1 MQAHSYA
8 VEMYRTPTGK
18 VPFREWLDS
27 IRDPDSVDRI
37 DARLARVREGN
48 LGDYR
53 DLQGG
58 IAELQLFFGPGFR
71 IYFSRE
77 QRRLILLLAAGS
89 KTTQKRDVRLARAYY
104 EEYKT
109 RRAGGPDR
117 GLP

>member
-1 MQAHSYA
+1 MSARSYT
-8 VEMYRTPTGK
+8 VEMYRTPAGM

-27 IRDPDSVDRI
+27 IRDPATVDRI

-58 IAELQLFFGPGFR
+58 IAEFRLFLGPGYR

-77 QRRLILLLAAGS
+77 KHRVILLLAAGS
-89 KTTQKRDVRLARAYY
+89 KTTQKRDIRFARTYY
-104 EEYKT
+104 EEYKA
-109 RRAGGPDR
+109 RQPGCAD
-117 GLP
+117 